1 MISRARNG
9 SIIIKTDKSA
19 ALEDVIKV
27 KSEYQAGGKIIIN
40 SDKDVRF
47 QNINAEYREYI
58 EKIYA
63 KYVSDSNDDDSD
75 TDDSDDEPDDIP
87 DDPPPPVTIPDDDDI
102 EEPKEEKD
110 IVAKV
115 IEAYNS
121 PVLTEE
127 QESLVR
133 TKDYES
139 YQKRQEMKQNMDG
152 GKSDM
157 TDFVDLLYGDLDL
170 QSIPGSLLKSIP
182 DGSEEFVK
190 QYRKYLQIISATVLY
205 AGKKDK
211 HPEFNDVK
219 HDDH

>member
-1 MISRARNG
+1 MISRAKNG
-9 SIIIKTDKSA
+9 SVIIKTDKSA

-63 KYVSDSNDDDSD
+63 KYISDG
-75 TDDSDDEPDDIP
+75 DEPGDGDEPSDGDGDGDIP
-87 DDPPPPVTIPDDDDI
+87 DDPLPPGTIPGDDDI

-110 IVAKV
+110 IVTKV

-121 PVLTEE
+121 PALTEE
-127 QESLVR
+127 QEKLVR
-133 TKDYES
+133 DKDYKS

-170 QSIPGSLLKSIP
+170 RSIPGSLLKSIP

-190 QYRKYLQIISATVLY
+190 QYKKYLQIVSATVLY
-205 AGKKDK
+205 GKKGK